1 MGMTGL
7 VILNDALVAIVVAV
21 IAGLLA
27 WFIASSMSR
36 RELER
41 TRARRLSQPYRMPEL
56 TADVVEREM
65 TIFVPLTHLDDPALM
80 DRVEDGRGVRTG
92 M

>member
-1 MGMTGL
+1 MTGI
-7 VILNDALVAIVVAV
+7 VILNIAVVAIVVGA

-27 WFIASSMSR
+27 WFIASSMNR
-36 RELER
+36 RQIER
-41 TRARRLSQPYRMPEL
+41 TRSRPTNSTYRMPEL

-65 TIFVPLTHLDDPALM
+65 TIFVPLTYLDDPVQA
-80 DRVEDGRGVRTG
+80 DGVADARGVPAG